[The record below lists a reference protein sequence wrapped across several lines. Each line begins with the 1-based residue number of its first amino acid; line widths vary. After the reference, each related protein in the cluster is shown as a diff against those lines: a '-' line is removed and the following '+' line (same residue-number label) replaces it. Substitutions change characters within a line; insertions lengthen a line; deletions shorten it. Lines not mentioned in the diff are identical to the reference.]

1 MHITNFNERFNGRLH
16 YNTGRRINNG
26 FIRLGNSVLEFS
38 DRDIQ
43 KYYKNYKDLSG
54 AKALNDKL
62 KKTCYNYKP
71 DLIILG
77 HADLISADQISQL
90 REDYPNTRFSQWFLD
105 PLNKNGWEEKNF
117 DISILLDGNERKIE
131 THKIDCFKNKIGI
144 EIEWNNKTEFY
155 DRDSLGRTIPVNTKT
170 NKWTIV
176 EKRPYYYEEKFTVFG
191 SRKRFETKDILKQIL
206 LPSIKREGVVKQVN
220 YVLNKLMI
228 WFDGDFDVILCK
240 CEDDARDLH
249 NVLRDFCETQKISNV
264 IFSGLSLIHI

>member
-1 MHITNFNERFNGRLH
+1 ME
-16 YNTGRRINNG
+16 YRIVIARNN
-26 FIRLGNSVLEFS
+26 
-38 DRDIQ
+38 
-43 KYYKNYKDLSG
+43 KK
-54 AKALNDKL
+54 
-62 KKTCYNYKP
+62 KKTLHTGNNLHNAKSKFFSLVDKNVVLFPKSYTSIKKTKP
-71 DLIILG
+71 VLY
-77 HADLISADQISQL
+77 
-90 REDYPNTRFSQWFLD
+90 E
-105 PLNKNGWEEKNF
+105 
-117 DISILLDGNERKIE
+117 ILLLKERE
-131 THKIDCFKNKIGI
+131 EGDP
-144 EIEWNNKTEFY
+144 EFY
-155 DRDSLGRTIPVNTKT
+155 GRDEIGRTTPITTKR

-264 IFSGLSLIHI
+264 IFSGNVTKRNRDNIYKMIVEKTGWSRNKVYRSVTRP